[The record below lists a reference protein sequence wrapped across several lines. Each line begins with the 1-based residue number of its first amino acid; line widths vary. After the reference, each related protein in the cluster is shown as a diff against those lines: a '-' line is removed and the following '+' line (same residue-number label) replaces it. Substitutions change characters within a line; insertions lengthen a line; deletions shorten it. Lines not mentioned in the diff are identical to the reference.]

1 MRSIQFSVLMA
12 LGLSA
17 GAFAAPAADTNDTF
31 MLKGATV
38 HTMAGAAI
46 ENGSVIVRNG
56 KIIGVGKNL
65 AVPKDVKVIDGKG
78 MQVYPGMIDAATEV
92 GLIEINSVRE
102 TQDITEIGK
111 FNPQLVALTA
121 VNPSSEHIPVTRFN
135 GVTTVATMPGGQ
147 LIGGHVSLMH
157 LDGWTTD
164 EMGVKPRAGLYLR
177 MPAIQTPRNFGPDPG
192 GDAGPGGTRS
202 GFTEAKRNLDKEI
215 AELDQFFESAHRYKQ
230 AKANPP
236 ADFKPD
242 LKLEAMLPV
251 IDGKEPIM
259 VTAVKEREIRD
270 AIAFADRQKVK
281 IILCDAIEAYK
292 VTKEI
297 KEHNIGVI
305 LGPMLSLPL
314 NEDEPYDST
323 YTTPAALQ
331 KAGILFS
338 LGSLEGKANLS
349 SRNLPYQAAQAVAFG
364 LPPED
369 AMTAITKNAAEIWGV
384 GDVLGTI
391 EEGKWADLMVTD
403 GDPLDARTQIKQLFI
418 KGKAVDL
425 SNKQKD
431 LYEKYLNRP

>member
-1 MRSIQFSVLMA
+1 MKSIQTAVLMA
-12 LGLSA
+12 LGSVAVA
-17 GAFAAPAADTNDTF
+17 GAAENDTF

-65 AVPKDVKVIDGKG
+65 AAPKDVRVIDGKG

-121 VNPSSEHIPVTRFN
+121 VNPSSGHIPVTRVN

-164 EMGVKPRAGLYLR
+164 EMGIKPRAGLFLR

-192 GDAGPGGTRS
+192 GDAGGGASRS
-202 GFTEAKRNLDKEI
+202 SFAEAKRNLEKEM
-215 AELDQFFESAHRYKQ
+215 AELNQFFESAHRYSQ
-230 AKANPP
+230 AKAHPP

-251 IDGKEPIM
+251 IEGKEPIM

-270 AIAFADRQKVK
+270 AIAFADKQKVK
-281 IILCDAIEAYK
+281 IILCDAI
-292 VTKEI
+292 
-297 KEHNIGVI
+297 
-305 LGPMLSLPL
+305 
-314 NEDEPYDST
+314 
-323 YTTPAALQ
+323 
-331 KAGILFS
+331 
-338 LGSLEGKANLS
+338 
-349 SRNLPYQAAQAVAFG
+349 
-364 LPPED
+364 
-369 AMTAITKNAAEIWGV
+369 
-384 GDVLGTI
+384 
-391 EEGKWADLMVTD
+391 
-403 GDPLDARTQIKQLFI
+403 
-418 KGKAVDL
+418 
-425 SNKQKD
+425 
-431 LYEKYLNRP
+431 